1 MYEFNKNVKAI
12 NKVIL
17 KHFKSI
23 IIWNQAI
30 LVLISLKINL
40 SERIGSK
47 TRAAGL

>member
-1 MYEFNKNVKAI
+1 MYKFNKNVKAI

-17 KHFKSI
+17 KHIESI
-23 IIWNQAI
+23 IMWNHAI

-40 SERIGSK
+40 SERTGSK